1 MNARLAN
8 EGYTRTRRND
18 NNILYGV
25 NWKMDWLTKGLSA
38 NARIAYSTID
48 EVFRKVNRGKDAY
61 PTYHYDPTTDQYNI
75 NPNRKYAYSQ
85 YALTA
90 GTNQAVKNLD
100 VRPPSTMHAYSM
112 EYMTLVPR
120 CCIAAKAVP

>member
-1 MNARLAN
+1 
-8 EGYTRTRRND
+8 
-18 NNILYGV
+18 
-25 NWKMDWLTKGLSA
+25 MDWLTKGLSA

-100 VRPPSTMHAYSM
+100 VQASINYARVFNGIHEDVYKRQ
-112 EYMTLVPR
+112 LLQ
-120 CCIAAKAVP
+120 